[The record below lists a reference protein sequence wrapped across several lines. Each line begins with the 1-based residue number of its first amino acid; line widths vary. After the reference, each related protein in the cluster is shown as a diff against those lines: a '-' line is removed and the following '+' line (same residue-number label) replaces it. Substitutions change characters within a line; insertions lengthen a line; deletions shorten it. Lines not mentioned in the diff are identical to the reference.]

1 MFLCHACESSLNMF
15 EIHCFSILKCI
26 SSSRLQRTKCS
37 LELRTIENP
46 VPLLFHL
53 DPDPFGEKICVW
65 GTLPAQVA
73 SHPALWRLPFFVQ
86 SMLVAK
92 VQLWDPV
99 WPRSAGRSPPLASL
113 PSLCD
118 IVWLGF
124 GYRMVSMCSCCQ
136 GSIGV
141 KRKEQ
146 FLRKL
151 FLVICQAATSA
162 GPNASLETGVDA
174 TSYKTKC
181 ANVANLHLLAGWLRT
196 RMSPSS

>member
-1 MFLCHACESSLNMF
+1 VEFSHQAALPELSFERWVKSLGCSKMGWLLKRQGHKRTSPRVAQSDPCPNMHKLPRKQ
-15 EIHCFSILKCI
+15 IYH
-26 SSSRLQRTKCS
+26 
-37 LELRTIENP
+37 
-46 VPLLFHL
+46 PL
-53 DPDPFGEKICVW
+53 
-65 GTLPAQVA
+65 
-73 SHPALWRLPFFVQ
+73 
-86 SMLVAK
+86 
-92 VQLWDPV
+92 
-99 WPRSAGRSPPLASL
+99 
-113 PSLCD
+113 
-118 IVWLGF
+118 
-124 GYRMVSMCSCCQ
+124 
-136 GSIGV
+136 SIGV